1 MCGRDVNIEI
11 SETYQTGIFF
21 SALRLRIMGILTMLC
36 SLIGCNAQS
45 EGFKSL
51 SVEEYAKAIEDTTIV
66 RLDVRTAEEYADGH
80 IENTLNIDVLK
91 DDFQEKALIT
101 LPKDKTI
108 AVNCRSGKR
117 SKNAAKILV
126 KNGYKVIELDEGYN
140 GWVSKG
146 MPVTKQYSSFQ
157 TFLP

>member
-1 MCGRDVNIEI
+1 M
-11 SETYQTGIFF
+11 
-21 SALRLRIMGILTMLC
+21 RLRIMGILTMLC

-91 DDFQEKALIT
+91 DDFQEEALRI

>member
-1 MCGRDVNIEI
+1 
-11 SETYQTGIFF
+11 
-21 SALRLRIMGILTMLC
+21 MLC

-91 DDFQEKALIT
+91 DDFQEEALRI

>member
-1 MCGRDVNIEI
+1 
-11 SETYQTGIFF
+11 
-21 SALRLRIMGILTMLC
+21 MGILTMLC

-101 LPKDKTI
+101 LPNDKTI